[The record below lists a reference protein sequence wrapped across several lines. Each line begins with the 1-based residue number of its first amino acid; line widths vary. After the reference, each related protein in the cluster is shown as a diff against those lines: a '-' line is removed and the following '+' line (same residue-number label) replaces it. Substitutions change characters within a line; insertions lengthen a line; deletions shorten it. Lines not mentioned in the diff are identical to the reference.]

1 VIDALRD
8 SATNRVRSPAS
19 DSEPRAGS
27 DAAAGVVVR
36 LSPEARKQLGEH
48 PAEPDSTDRSQK
60 AEHAEKSSKDDEP
73 KGPGEKRLTPKEEQ
87 VVHKLEARDTAV
99 RAHEAAHMAAGGGLA
114 GGASYTFETGPD
126 GQRYAVGGEVP
137 VSIAPGRTP
146 DETIQNAQTV
156 RAAALAPADPSS
168 QDMAVAAQATQME
181 AQARQQK
188 AAQQRDAGAPA
199 TGSAPE
205 SATGSAPAR
214 SSDVGHDSLMVY
226 SAIKAERPEAHGGVA
241 HMHSGADCGFCRAA
255 AARYA

>member
-8 SATNRVRSPAS
+8 SATNRVRPSAS
-19 DSEPRAGS
+19 DSEPRGQN

-36 LSPEARKQLGEH
+36 LSPEARKQLGEQ
-48 PAEPDSTDRSQK
+48 PAQPDSTDKSQK
-60 AEHAEKSSKDDEP
+60 AEHAEKSPKEEAP
-73 KGPGEKRLTPKEEQ
+73 KGPGEKKLTPKEEQ

-188 AAQQRDAGAPA
+188 AAQRRDDGA
-199 TGSAPE
+199 T
-205 SATGSAPAR
+205 ATGSAPAPP
-214 SSDVGHDSLMVY
+214 SDVGHDSLMVF
-226 SAIKAERPEAHGGVA
+226 SAIKAERQQAHGGVA
-241 HMHSGADCGFCRAA
+241 HMHSGGDCALCRAA

>member
-8 SATNRVRSPAS
+8 SASNRARSSVS
-19 DSEPRAGS
+19 DSEPRGQS

-36 LSPEARKQLGEH
+36 LSPEARKQLGEQ
-48 PAEPDSTDRSQK
+48 PAESDSTDKSQK
-60 AEHAEKSSKDDEP
+60 AEHAEKSPKDDEP
-73 KGPGEKRLTPKEEQ
+73 KGPGDTKLTPKEEQ
-87 VVHKLEARDTAV
+87 VVHKLAARDTAV

-137 VSIAPGRTP
+137 VSISAGRTP

-168 QDMAVAAQATQME
+168 QDLAVAAQAAQME
-181 AQARQQK
+181 ARARQQK
-188 AAQQRDAGAPA
+188 SAQQRDDGAQP
-199 TGSAPE
+199 TGSTRDA
-205 SATGSAPAR
+205 
-214 SSDVGHDSLMVY
+214 GHESLMVF
-226 SAIKAERPEAHGGVA
+226 SAIKAERQQANGGVG